1 MRPYIIISLIACL
14 VYLVGMFTG
23 DVRQMVPSVLTA
35 IIDGYFFVVIYSL
48 YGRMRDSQTSKIN
61 NSKKSKY
68 IVNV

>member
-1 MRPYIIISLIACL
+1 
-14 VYLVGMFTG
+14 MFTG
-23 DVRQMVPSVLTA
+23 DVRQMVPSVIAA

-48 YGRMRDSQTSKIN
+48 YGQMQNSQASKIN